1 MPDVF
6 RQFLPLCSMLR
17 YILYTLGFYFLFRF
31 VTGFVI
37 PVVRTTLQ
45 LRKGFKAMQE
55 QQQAAASASDVPP
68 KRPAKPAAGDYL
80 DFEEVK

>member
-1 MPDVF
+1 
-6 RQFLPLCSMLR
+6 MLR

-31 VTGFVI
+31 ITGFMI

-45 LRKGFKAMQE
+45 LRKGFKAAKEQME
-55 QQQAAASASDVPP
+55 DAVRQQQSSAGHAEQ
-68 KRPAKPAAGDYL
+68 KRPSKPAAGDYL

>member
-1 MPDVF
+1 
-6 RQFLPLCSMLR
+6 MLR
-17 YILYTLGFYFLFRF
+17 YIFYTLGFYFLFRF
-31 VTGFVI
+31 VTGFVV
-37 PVVRTTLQ
+37 PVVRTPLQ

-68 KRPAKPAAGDYL
+68 KRPAKPDAGDYL

>member
-1 MPDVF
+1 
-6 RQFLPLCSMLR
+6 MLR

-31 VTGFVI
+31 ITGFMI

-45 LRKGFKAMQE
+45 LRKGFKAAKEQME
-55 QQQAAASASDVPP
+55 DAIRQQQAAGSQPP
-68 KRPAKPAAGDYL
+68 PQRPAKTNDGDYL

>member
-6 RQFLPLCSMLR
+6 RYFLPLYSMLR

-31 VTGFVI
+31 VTGFVV

-45 LRKGFKAMQE
+45 LRKGFKAMRE
-55 QQQAAASASDVPP
+55 QHEAAASAADVPP

>member
-6 RQFLPLCSMLR
+6 CHFLPLRSMLR

-31 VTGFVI
+31 ITGFLI

-55 QQQAAASASDVPP
+55 QQEAAAAASDVTP
-68 KRPAKPAAGDYL
+68 KRPAKPDDGDYL